1 MSFAKWHVVIA
12 DRHDVLSSPQRRRE
26 RGRDGMSGTGREWM
40 RDVLRDE
47 KHETQDET
55 GMVMDGRLRA
65 FVSML

>member
-1 MSFAKWHVVIA
+1 
-12 DRHDVLSSPQRRRE
+12 
-26 RGRDGMSGTGREWM
+26 MSGTGREWM